1 MKIINK
7 EVLSFD
13 DVILEPQYSELITR
27 RNIDTSVEVSYNKN
41 KNKLRFNIPIIS
53 SPMSTITEAHMSNA
67 MISLGGLGI
76 IHRYNTIDFQAK
88 LLGYVNHRD
97 YRAAAI
103 GTSGD
108 YKERLS
114 ELVKNDLNIV
124 CIDIAHGDHI
134 LMEKAIEFIRSQYP
148 NLFVMAGNVATGN
161 AYKRLALAGAHAVRT
176 SVGSGSI
183 CTTRI
188 QTGHGIPTFQAVLDC
203 YAAKQDYIES
213 GNDYPTPYIIAD
225 GGIKN
230 SGDIVKSLAAGA
242 DFVMLGSMLSGTR
255 ETPGKVIVQEGKKMK
270 RYNGMASKIAQ
281 KNWKGSYNSIEGVA
295 TYVPYKGTTLKV
307 VNEIMSN
314 VRSGM
319 SYSGA
324 NTLNELIENAIFRKQ
339 TISSHT
345 EGNPHIFNRN
355 K

>member
-1 MKIINK
+1 MEIINK

-13 DVILEPQYSELITR
+13 DVILEPQYSDLESR
-27 RNIDTSVEVSYNKN
+27 KNIDTSIEVFFDDKAL
-41 KNKLRFNIPIIS
+41 KFKIPIIS
-53 SPMSTITEAHMSNA
+53 SPMSTVTEAHMSNA
-67 MISLGGLGI
+67 MISQGGLGI
-76 IHRYNTIDFQAK
+76 IHRYNTIEFQSK
-88 LLGYVNHRD
+88 LLSYVNHRD
-97 YRAAAI
+97 YRAAAV
-103 GTSGD
+103 GVTAD
-108 YKERLS
+108 FKERLS
-114 ELVKNDLNIV
+114 ELVKNDLNVV

-134 LMEKAIEFIRSQYP
+134 LMEKAIEFIRSTYP
-148 NLFVMAGNVATGN
+148 HLFVIAGNVATGY
-161 AYKRLALAGAHAVRT
+161 AYKRLAYAGAHAVRT

-203 YAAKQDYIES
+203 YQAKHEHIMSDHI
-213 GNDYPTPYIIAD
+213 NPAPYIIAD

-255 ETPGKVIVQEGKKMK
+255 ETPGKVIFQDGKKIK
-270 RYNGMASKIAQ
+270 RYNGMASKAAQ
-281 KNWKGSYNSIEGVA
+281 KNWKGTYNSIEGV
-295 TYVPYKGTTLKV
+295 TSFVPYKGTTSKV
-307 VNEIMSN
+307 INEIMSN

-324 NTLNELIENAIFRKQ
+324 NTLQQLIDSAVFRRQ
-339 TISSHT
+339 TSSSHV

>member
-1 MKIINK
+1 MRINKK

-27 RNIDTSVEVSYNKN
+27 KNIDTCVNARYYDKN
-41 KNKLRFNIPIIS
+41 LKFRIPIIS
-53 SPMSTITEAHMSNA
+53 SPMSTVTEAHMSNA
-67 MISLGGLGI
+67 MISQGGLGI
-76 IHRYNTIDFQAK
+76 IHRYNTIEFQAK

-103 GTSGD
+103 GATGD

-114 ELVKNDLNIV
+114 ELTRNDLSIV

-134 LMEKAIEFIRSQYP
+134 LMEKAIEFIRSEYP
-148 NLFVMAGNVATGN
+148 HLFVMAGNVATGH

-188 QTGHGIPTFQAVLDC
+188 QTGHGIPTFQAILDC
-203 YAAKQDYIES
+203 YEAKQELLNNNKDCLI
-213 GNDYPTPYIIAD
+213 PYIVAD

-255 ETPGKVIVQEGKKMK
+255 ETPGKTINQDGKKIK
-270 RYNGMASKIAQ
+270 RYNGMASKAAQ
-281 KNWKGSYNSIEGVA
+281 KNWKGTYNSIEGVSSF
-295 TYVPYKGTTLKV
+295 VPYKGTTSKV

-324 NTLNELIENAIFRKQ
+324 ETLQELIDNAVFRRQ
-339 TISSHT
+339 TSSSHV